1 MNLSATKRT
10 RISKGKWQFKGKPGF
25 FVSYRT
31 CNLPEV
37 LFTNLTVLEKEFL
50 EIVQRNQGI
59 IHKVCNMYCDD
70 VDDRAD
76 LFQEIVAQL
85 WKSFPTFRKESKF
98 STWMYRVALNTA
110 ITTFK
115 KNKRRPDQNRLTY
128 ENFELKDEGYDTETE
143 ENIKTLHRAVA
154 QLTGVEKSIV
164 LLFLENKKYEEIAE
178 ITGITQNY
186 VRVKMNRIK
195 KKLKK
200 FMGEIEE

>member
-1 MNLSATKRT
+1 M
-10 RISKGKWQFKGKPGF
+10 
-25 FVSYRT
+25 
-31 CNLPEV
+31 
-37 LFTNLTVLEKEFL
+37 EKEFL
-50 EIVQRNQGI
+50 QIIKRNQGI
-59 IHKVCNMYCDD
+59 IHKVCNIYCDD
-70 VDDRAD
+70 QDDRND

-85 WKSFPTFRKESKF
+85 WKSFPSFREESKF
-98 STWMYRVALNTA
+98 TTWMYRVALNTA

-115 KNKRRPDQNRLTY
+115 KTKRRPDQNRLTY
-128 ENFELKDEGYDTETE
+128 ENFQVKDENYDTETE
-143 ENIKTLHRAVA
+143 DEIKNLHRAVA

-200 FMGEIEE
+200 FMETEE

>member
-1 MNLSATKRT
+1 M
-10 RISKGKWQFKGKPGF
+10 
-25 FVSYRT
+25 
-31 CNLPEV
+31 
-37 LFTNLTVLEKEFL
+37 EKEFL
-50 EIVQRNQGI
+50 QIIKDNQGI
-59 IHKVCNMYCDD
+59 IHKVCNVYCDD
-70 VDDRAD
+70 QDDRDD

-85 WKSFPTFRKESKF
+85 WKSFPSFREESKF

-115 KNKRRPDQNRLTY
+115 KTKRRPDQSRLTY
-128 ENFELKDEGYDTETE
+128 ENYQLKDENYDPESE
-143 ENIKTLHRAVA
+143 EELKNLHRAVTR
-154 QLTGVEKSIV
+154 LTGIEKSIV

-200 FMGEIEE
+200 FMEAED